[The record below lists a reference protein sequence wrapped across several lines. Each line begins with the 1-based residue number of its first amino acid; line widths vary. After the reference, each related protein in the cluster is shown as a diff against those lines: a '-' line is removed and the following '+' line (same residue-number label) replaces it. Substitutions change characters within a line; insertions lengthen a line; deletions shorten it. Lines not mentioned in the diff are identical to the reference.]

1 MADTRSTRRV
11 IKPESESPSIP
22 ADTDFASV
30 EGGGDAKQVVNNKS
44 NEVGGRS
51 NQEPARMQ
59 SPDSFQVNDQ
69 SGDTVFDMD
78 QLEAELNVAI
88 SAEMGEATT
97 VDPVEPT
104 DAVDSMESDAPNEA
118 STDVEV
124 IGTKTG
130 EPVQSAPEAIAEEPT
145 EPQSRESRGGGS
157 TLGLM
162 MTPLTAPVAHL
173 PAGARLT
180 LNFAAISF
188 ALWVPIVW
196 LAAMTDGFGYL
207 SSPQNKVTR
216 IVTPVAESEDVDS
229 ITDPVSSDDLTS
241 G

>member
-30 EGGGDAKQVVNNKS
+30 EGDGDAKQVVNNKS

-59 SPDSFQVNDQ
+59 PPDSFQVNDQ
-69 SGDTVFDMD
+69 SGETVFDMD

-97 VDPVEPT
+97 VDPVEPA
-104 DAVDSMESDAPNEA
+104 DAVDSTDSDAQNEA

-130 EPVQSAPEAIAEEPT
+130 EPVQSAPKAIAEQPT
-145 EPQSRESRGGGS
+145 EPESKEARGGGLI
-157 TLGLM
+157 LGLVM
-162 MTPLTAPVAHL
+162 KPLTAPVAHL
-173 PAGARLT
+173 PVEARLI
-180 LNFAAISF
+180 LNFAAISL

-207 SSPQNKVTR
+207 SSSQNEVTR
-216 IVTPVAESEDVDS
+216 IVTPAAGSEEVDS
-229 ITDPVSSDDLTS
+229 ITEPESSDDLT
-241 G
+241 GG